1 MGIKFSYK
9 GVFLLLFVVICSN
22 LLFTPLL
29 RMLDVSQMY
38 SIWIVTSISAS
49 IMLTIVMS
57 FIDGTYSSKVQL
69 IVRFVFF
76 LVGCT
81 FITYMIVF

>member
-49 IMLTIVMS
+49 IMLTIVIS
-57 FIDGTYSSKVQL
+57 FIDGTYSSKVQI
-69 IVRFVFF
+69 IVRFVSF

-81 FITYMIVF
+81 FLTYMIVF

>member
-1 MGIKFSYK
+1 M
-9 GVFLLLFVVICSN
+9 LLFVVICSN

-49 IMLTIVMS
+49 IMLTIVIS

-69 IVRFVFF
+69 IARFVFF
-76 LVGCT
+76 LVGCI